1 MKQENRLYH
10 NKTRRKFDLVKTL
23 NLSELDFSR
32 YLEKIKTEALMY
44 SDYELAAEIRLYQIK
59 IKK

>member
-23 NLSELDFSR
+23 NLSELDFSK
-32 YLEKIKTEALMY
+32 YIDKIKTEALMY
-44 SDYELAAEIRLYQIK
+44 SDYQLAADIRLWEIK
-59 IKK
+59 RNK